1 MTKKKKKIIIIVSI
15 VAAVVIALTVTLCVI
30 FIPRKLTNI
39 VPTEGIT
46 KVTYLYYDAY
56 YEREQDIGEENLE
69 EFKSYLSNVKY
80 RFTNEKI
87 LGTALPKICIYYE
100 NGDKCIIDGGYRLS
114 RYTGGEHHINSW
126 VVFNDHDL
134 YKFYKRN
141 EVNHS
146 GLTNLIP
153 LEDMKKVAYEYHVE
167 DDTYEQDIG
176 EENLE
181 EFKGYLLNAEYDVNS
196 EMLPDMNPIQICI
209 YYNNGDKI
217 VFDEFRFCYYSD
229 GQVYTCDWELKNYRD
244 LWKFYHSDEVM
255 LTP

>member
-1 MTKKKKKIIIIVSI
+1 MTKKKKKIIIVVSL

-46 KVTYLYYDAY
+46 KVTYLYSDAY
-56 YEREQDIGEENLE
+56 YEREQDIGEENLD
-69 EFKSYLSNVKY
+69 EFEGYLSNVKY
-80 RFTNEKI
+80 RFTNENL
-87 LGTALPKICIYYE
+87 LGRSTPRICIYYDD
-100 NGDKCIIDGGYRLS
+100 GDKMIIDAFRLYY
-114 RYTGGEHHINSW
+114 YTGGKAYVNSW
-126 VVFNDHDL
+126 DLYNDHDL
-134 YKFYKRN
+134 YKFYKRK
-141 EVNHS
+141 EVKPD
-146 GLTNLIP
+146 GLTNKIP
-153 LEDMKKVAYEYHVE
+153 LEDIKKVAYEYHVE

-181 EFKGYLLNAEYDVNS
+181 EFKGYLSNAEYDVSS
-196 EMLPDMNPIQICI
+196 EMLTDMNPIQICI

-217 VFDEFRFCYYSD
+217 VFDEFRCCYYLD

-255 LTP
+255 PTP